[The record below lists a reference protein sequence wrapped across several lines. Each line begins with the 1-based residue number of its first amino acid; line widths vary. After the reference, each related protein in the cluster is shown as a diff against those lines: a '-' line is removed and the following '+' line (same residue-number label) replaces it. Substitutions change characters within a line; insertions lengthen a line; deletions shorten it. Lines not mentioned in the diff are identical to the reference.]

1 MAIMT
6 ELEIRDE
13 LKKLANL
20 VLDATAN
27 VALLKAAMD
36 ALIKIDAHEDA
47 IDAALDEENETAT
60 DRFFAEPDWDGDA
73 LASAGWGTDED
84 YFSGER
90 L

>member
-47 IDAALDEENETAT
+47 IDAALDEENEA
-60 DRFFAEPDWDGDA
+60 APDWDGDA